1 MRSTTKL
8 SAFVTLLITL
18 AIVLML
24 AGSTLS
30 FFWLRS
36 EWAEQQIET
45 LKTEVDQALLTQSPA
60 ELTPWLQRT
69 MPLMDIERLHILGK
83 EKAIL
88 ALSHRQYPLLDDVPN
103 RFRRY
108 DLPLMHQPGWVL
120 RVEVLDPANTWFKSF
135 IGSSV
140 IIAVVLVAAFM
151 LLLLVPT
158 QRWLWRQLK
167 GMESLEKRAERIIDG
182 ERRGIGRGNV
192 NEWPSK
198 ASTAID
204 LLLDDLQE
212 AGEQRTRIDTLI
224 RAFTAQDA
232 ATGLNNRLFFDNQ
245 LATLL
250 EDQEKV
256 GTHGVVMMIR
266 LPDFDSLS
274 EKWGSGAVQDYL
286 FSLVNMLSTFVMRYS
301 GALLARYF
309 RSDFMVLL
317 PHRTLKEA
325 DGIAAQLIKAVDAL
339 PPTAMIDRQNMIHI
353 GISAWRSGQTTQQ
366 VMESV
371 EQATR
376 HAALQGGNTW
386 VTAEGT
392 DVDGGRGSVKWRTLL
407 EHTLKRGG
415 PRLYQKP
422 AVLRD
427 GRVHHRE
434 MLPRIFDGE
443 KELQAAEFMPLVQ
456 QMGLAEAYDHQLMQR
471 IMTLSAC
478 WPEETLAVPMTID
491 SLLQPTFQRTLR
503 DMLLQCTKSQRQRF
517 LFELAEAEVCQH
529 FNRLQ
534 PALRLLKGFGCR
546 LAVSQAG
553 LTVVSTAYITQAGV
567 ELIKLHPGLVRNI
580 ERRTEN
586 QLFVKSLIEVCSMTP
601 AQVFAAGV
609 RTREEWQT
617 LSALGVAGGQGDFFS
632 TSQLVNSNVKK
643 YSQRVRV

>member
-1 MRSTTKL
+1 MRLTTKL

-18 AIVLML
+18 AMVLML
-24 AGSTLS
+24 VGSALS

-36 EWAEQQIET
+36 ERVEKQVQS
-45 LKTEVDQALLTQSPA
+45 LMTEIDQALLTKSAA

-69 MPLMDIERLHILGK
+69 MPLMDIEQLQIREQQNVILN
-83 EKAIL
+83 
-88 ALSHRQYPLLDDVPN
+88 LSRHQHPLIDDEPN

-108 DLPLMHQPGWVL
+108 DLPLLHQQGWTL
-120 RVEVLDPANTWFKSF
+120 RVELLDPANTWFRSYV
-135 IGSSV
+135 GSSTL
-140 IIAVVLVAAFM
+140 VVVLLVAAIMM
-151 LLLLVPT
+151 LLLLPT
-158 QRWLWRQLK
+158 HRWLWRQLK
-167 GMESLEKRAERIIDG
+167 GMESLEARAARIIEG

-192 NEWPSK
+192 NEWPPK

-204 LLLDDLQE
+204 LLLDDLHE
-212 AGEQRTRIDTLI
+212 AREQRTRIDTLI

-274 EKWGSGAVQDYL
+274 EEWGHAPVQEYL
-286 FSLVNMLSTFVMRYS
+286 FALVNMLSTFVMRYP

-325 DGIAAQLIKAVDAL
+325 DGIAAQLVKAVDAL
-339 PPTAMIDRQNMIHI
+339 PPTAMIDRQNMLHI

-376 HAALQGGNTW
+376 HASLQGGNSW
-386 VTAEGT
+386 VTGEGT
-392 DVDGGRGSVKWRTLL
+392 PSDGGRGSVKWRTLL

-434 MLPRIFDGE
+434 LLPRIYDGE
-443 KELQAAEFMPLVQ
+443 KELLAAEFMPLVQ
-456 QMGLAEAYDHQLMQR
+456 QMGLAEAYDRQLMQR
-471 IMTLSAC
+471 ILTLSAC
-478 WPEETLAVPMTID
+478 WPQETLAVPITID
-491 SLLQPTFQRTLR
+491 SLLQPGFQRVLR

-534 PALRLLKGFGCR
+534 PALRLLQGFGCR
-546 LAVSQAG
+546 LAVNQAG
-553 LTVVSTAYITQAGV
+553 LTVVSTAYITLAGV
-567 ELIKLHPGLVRNI
+567 ELIKLHPSLVRNI
-580 ERRTEN
+580 DRRTEN
-586 QLFVKSLIEVCSMTP
+586 QLFVKSLLEVCRMTP
-601 AQVFAAGV
+601 TQIFAAGV
-609 RTREEWQT
+609 RTRDEWQT

>member
-1 MRSTTKL
+1 MRLTTKL

-18 AIVLML
+18 AMVLML
-24 AGSTLS
+24 VGCALS

-36 EWAEQQIET
+36 ERVEKQVQS
-45 LKTEVDQALLTQSPA
+45 LMTEVDQALLTQSPT
-60 ELTPWLQRT
+60 ELKPWLQRM
-69 MPLMDIERLHILGK
+69 MPLMDIEQVQILERQK
-83 EKAIL
+83 VIL
-88 ALSHRQYPLLDDVPN
+88 SLSRHQYPLLEDVPN

-108 DLPLMHQPGWVL
+108 DLPLLHQQGLIL
-120 RVEVLDPANTWFKSF
+120 RVELLDPANTWFSSF
-135 IGSSV
+135 VGSSTIIV
-140 IIAVVLVAAFM
+140 IVLVAAFM
-151 LLLLVPT
+151 MLLLLPT
-158 QRWLWRQLK
+158 HRWLWRQLK
-167 GMESLEKRAERIIDG
+167 GMESLETRAERILEG

-192 NEWPSK
+192 NEWPPK

-274 EKWGSGAVQDYL
+274 EHWGNSAMQDYL
-286 FSLVNMLSTFVMRYS
+286 FSLVNMLSTFVMRYP

-325 DGIAAQLIKAVDAL
+325 GTMAEQLIKAVDAL
-339 PPTAMIDRQNMIHI
+339 PPTPMIDRQNMIHI
-353 GISAWRSGQTTQQ
+353 GISAWCSGQTTQQ

-376 HAALQGGNTW
+376 HATLQGGNTW
-386 VTAEGT
+386 IAGEGG
-392 DVDGGRGSVKWRTLL
+392 DMESGRGSVKWRTLL

-422 AVLRD
+422 AVLRN
-427 GRVHHRE
+427 GQVHHRE

-443 KELQAAEFMPLVQ
+443 KELLAAEFMPLVQ
-456 QMGLAEAYDHQLMQR
+456 QMGLAEAYDRQMMQR
-471 IMTLSAC
+471 IMALSAC
-478 WPEETLAVPMTID
+478 WPEETLAIPVTID
-491 SLLQPTFQRTLR
+491 SLLQPGFQRTLR

-534 PALRLLKGFGCR
+534 PVLRLLKGFGCR

-567 ELIKLHPGLVRNI
+567 ELIKLHPGLVHNI
-580 ERRTEN
+580 DRRTEN
-586 QLFVKSLIEVCSMTP
+586 QLFVKSLLEVCKMTP
-601 AQVFAAGV
+601 TQVFAAGV
-609 RTREEWQT
+609 KTRDEWQT

-643 YSQRVRV
+643 YSQRIRV

>member
-1 MRSTTKL
+1 MRLTTKL

-18 AIVLML
+18 SMVLML
-24 AGSTLS
+24 VSCALS

-36 EWAEQQIET
+36 ERVEKQVQS
-45 LKTEVDQALLTQSPA
+45 LMTEVDQTLLRQTPTQ
-60 ELTPWLQRT
+60 LLPWLRRM
-69 MPLMDIERLHILGK
+69 MPLLDIERLQLLEQHNVILS
-83 EKAIL
+83 
-88 ALSHRQYPLLDDVPN
+88 LSRHQHSLLNDAPG

-108 DLPLMHQPGWVL
+108 EMPLLHQQGWIL
-120 RVEVLDPANTWFKSF
+120 RVELLDPADTWFSSF

-140 IIAVVLVAAFM
+140 IIMMVLVAAFM
-151 LLLLVPT
+151 MLLLIPG

-167 GMESLEKRAERIIDG
+167 GLEGLEARAERIIEG

-192 NEWPSK
+192 SEWPPK

-266 LPDFDSLS
+266 LPDIDSLS

-286 FSLVNMLSTFVMRYS
+286 FSLVNMLSTFVMRYP

-325 DGIAAQLIKAVDAL
+325 GGIAEQLIKAVDAL
-339 PPTAMIDRQNMIHI
+339 PPTPMIDRQNMIHI

-376 HAALQGGNTW
+376 HATLLGGNTW
-386 VTAEGT
+386 VTGEGA
-392 DVDGGRGSVKWRTLL
+392 DADGGRGSVKWRTLL
-407 EHTLKRGG
+407 EHTLMRGG

-427 GRVHHRE
+427 RRIHHRE
-434 MLPRIFDGE
+434 LLPRIFDGE
-443 KELQAAEFMPLVQ
+443 KEVQAAEFMPLVQ
-456 QMGLAEAYDHQLMQR
+456 QLGLAEAYDRQLLQR
-471 IMTLSAC
+471 ILTLSAR
-478 WPEETLAVPMTID
+478 WTKETLAVPITID
-491 SLLQPTFQRTLR
+491 SLLQPAFQRTLR
-503 DMLLQCTKSQRQRF
+503 DLLLQCTKSQRQRF

-529 FNRLQ
+529 FHRLQ

-567 ELIKLHPGLVRNI
+567 EVIKLHPGLVRNI
-580 ERRTEN
+580 DRRTEN
-586 QLFVKSLIEVCSMTP
+586 QLFVKSLLEVCKMTP

-632 TSQLVNSNVKK
+632 VSQLVNTNVKK

>member
-1 MRSTTKL
+1 MRLTTKL

-18 AIVLML
+18 AMVLML
-24 AGSTLS
+24 VGSALS

-36 EWAEQQIET
+36 ERVEKQVQS
-45 LKTEVDQALLTQSPA
+45 LMTEIDQALLTKSAA

-69 MPLMDIERLHILGK
+69 MPLMDIEQLQIREQQNVILN
-83 EKAIL
+83 
-88 ALSHRQYPLLDDVPN
+88 LSRHQHPLIDDEPN

-108 DLPLMHQPGWVL
+108 DLPLLHQQGWTL
-120 RVEVLDPANTWFKSF
+120 RVELLDPANTWFRSYV
-135 IGSSV
+135 GSSTL
-140 IIAVVLVAAFM
+140 VVVLLVAAIMM
-151 LLLLVPT
+151 LLLLPT
-158 QRWLWRQLK
+158 HRWLWRQLK
-167 GMESLEKRAERIIDG
+167 GMESLEARAARIIEG

-192 NEWPSK
+192 NEWPPK

-204 LLLDDLQE
+204 LLLDDLHE
-212 AGEQRTRIDTLI
+212 AREQRTRIDTLI

-274 EKWGSGAVQDYL
+274 EEWGHTPVQEYL
-286 FSLVNMLSTFVMRYS
+286 FALVNMLSTFVMRYP

-325 DGIAAQLIKAVDAL
+325 DGIAAQLVKAVDAL
-339 PPTAMIDRQNMIHI
+339 PPTAMIDRQNMLHI

-376 HAALQGGNTW
+376 HASLQGGNSW
-386 VTAEGT
+386 VTGEGT
-392 DVDGGRGSVKWRTLL
+392 PSDGGRGSVKWRTLL

-434 MLPRIFDGE
+434 LLPRIYDGE
-443 KELQAAEFMPLVQ
+443 KELLAAEFMPLVQ
-456 QMGLAEAYDHQLMQR
+456 QMGLAEAYDRQLMQR
-471 IMTLSAC
+471 ILTLSAC
-478 WPEETLAVPMTID
+478 WPQETLAVPITID
-491 SLLQPTFQRTLR
+491 SLLQPGFQRVLR

-534 PALRLLKGFGCR
+534 PALRLLQGFGCR
-546 LAVSQAG
+546 LAVNQAG
-553 LTVVSTAYITQAGV
+553 LTVVSTAYITLAGV
-567 ELIKLHPGLVRNI
+567 ELIKLHPSLVRNI
-580 ERRTEN
+580 DRRTEN
-586 QLFVKSLIEVCSMTP
+586 QLFVKSLLEVCRMTP
-601 AQVFAAGV
+601 TQIFAAGV
-609 RTREEWQT
+609 RTRDEWQT
-617 LSALGVAGGQGDFFS
+617 LSVLGVAGGQGDFFS

>member
-1 MRSTTKL
+1 MRLTTKL

-18 AIVLML
+18 AMVLML
-24 AGSTLS
+24 VGCALS

-36 EWAEQQIET
+36 ERVERQVQS
-45 LKTEVDQALLTQSPA
+45 LMTEVDQALLTKSVA
-60 ELTPWLQRT
+60 ELKPWLQRI
-69 MPLMDIERLHILGK
+69 MPLMDIEQLQIRNQQDVILN
-83 EKAIL
+83 
-88 ALSHRQYPLLDDVPN
+88 LSRHQYPLIEDEPN

-108 DLPLMHQPGWVL
+108 DLAMLHQQGWTM
-120 RVEVLDPANTWFKSF
+120 RVELLDPANTWFRSY
-135 IGSSV
+135 IGSSTLV
-140 IIAVVLVAAFM
+140 VVLLVATIMM
-151 LLLLVPT
+151 LLLLPT
-158 QRWLWRQLK
+158 HRWLWRQLK
-167 GMESLEKRAERIIDG
+167 GMESLEMRAERIIEG

-192 NEWPSK
+192 NEWPPK
-198 ASTAID
+198 ASTALD
-204 LLLDDLQE
+204 LLLDDLHE
-212 AGEQRTRIDTLI
+212 AREQRTRIDTLI

-232 ATGLNNRLFFDNQ
+232 TTGLNNRLFFDNQ

-250 EDQEKV
+250 EDQENV

-274 EKWGSGAVQDYL
+274 EKWGHAPVKEYL
-286 FSLVNMLSTFVMRYS
+286 FALVNMLSTFVMRYP

-339 PPTAMIDRQNMIHI
+339 PPTAMIDRQNMMHI

-376 HAALQGGNTW
+376 HASLQGGNTW
-386 VTAEGT
+386 VTGEGT
-392 DVDGGRGSVKWRTLL
+392 DSDGGRGSVKWRTLL

-427 GRVHHRE
+427 RRVHHRE
-434 MLPRIFDGE
+434 MLPRIYDGE
-443 KELQAAEFMPLVQ
+443 KELLAAEFMPLVQ
-456 QMGLAEAYDHQLMQR
+456 QMGLAEAYDRQLMQR
-471 IMTLSAC
+471 ILTLSAC
-478 WPEETLAVPMTID
+478 WPQETLAVPITID
-491 SLLQPTFQRTLR
+491 SLLQPGFQRTLR

-546 LAVSQAG
+546 LAVNQAG
-553 LTVVSTAYITQAGV
+553 LTVVSTAYITLAGV
-567 ELIKLHPGLVRNI
+567 ELIKLHPSLVRNI
-580 ERRTEN
+580 DRRTEN
-586 QLFVKSLIEVCSMTP
+586 QLFVKSLLEVCRMTP
-601 AQVFAAGV
+601 TQVFAAGV
-609 RTREEWQT
+609 RTRDEWQT
-617 LSALGVAGGQGDFFS
+617 LSALGVAGGPGGFFS
-632 TSQLVNSNVKK
+632 TSQLVNGNVKK